1 MGYITEWL
9 TTIILLILFATVLE
23 LMIPN
28 SAMQRY
34 VKMVVGLMLLVV
46 MLQPILSI
54 FQEDVDS
61 WLFALTTEET
71 NRAEQNVTNSI
82 NLQKREIE
90 LGQRAYISEQVAVQ
104 LESQVAEM
112 LEEEHHVN
120 IAQVEVELAED
131 ADANEPFMEQQIKAV
146 HVEVQELER
155 EDELEPSDAVDAVE
169 VVRIDTSLSVDDQT
183 SSRTDELSDIVPLL
197 SEYWDIPEEM
207 ISIAWEGGKR
217 AE

>member
-1 MGYITEWL
+1 MEYITEWL

-46 MLQPILSI
+46 MLQPLLSI
-54 FQEDVDS
+54 FQDDVDS

-104 LESQVAEM
+104 LESQVEDM
-112 LEEEHHVN
+112 LEEEHHLN

-131 ADANEPFMEQQIKAV
+131 AGAEEPFTEQQVKAV
-146 HVEVQELER
+146 HVEVQERER

-169 VVRIDTSLSVDDQT
+169 VVRIDTSLSVESQA
-183 SSRTDELSDIVPLL
+183 SPRTDELSNIVPLL

>member
-46 MLQPILSI
+46 MLQPLLSI

-131 ADANEPFMEQQIKAV
+131 AEGPFTEQQIKAV

-155 EDELEPSDAVDAVE
+155 EDDLEPADAVEAVE
-169 VVRIDTSLSVDDQT
+169 VVRIDTSLSVDYQA
-183 SSRTDELSDIVPLL
+183 SSRADKLSDIVPLL